1 MATCQYYIERT
12 KNPRICA
19 KKSFHTKSSFLGGVC
34 PDQIPGVEVHF
45 CHNHFGMIANQI
57 RKKIGIG
64 SLIDFQQGRG
74 DLNGH
79 PTYYSREWKLA
90 QVLSILTHRID
101 EFNRITQASHFAV
114 PSVPEVPLRGVSADD
129 VVFIEEEN
137 ENQVLA
143 RKFEEAKRDGRYIDL
158 TEPTEQKSD
167 SHDLQAEPE
176 WDMDFYQSVW
186 NNVEHQI
193 DCPVCLDKYSSQNV
207 TFLQCA
213 HPVCNDCLT
222 NIERRNIAQQC
233 PVCRIH
239 F

>member
-158 TEPTEQKSD
+158 TEPTEQKSGAVD
-167 SHDLQAEPE
+167 NLNTHFPPE
-176 WDMDFYQSVW
+176 DEKQ
-186 NNVEHQI
+186 EHQI
-193 DCPVCLDKYSSQNV
+193 DCPVCLDEYSPQNV

>member
-1 MATCQYYIERT
+1 
-12 KNPRICA
+12 
-19 KKSFHTKSSFLGGVC
+19 
-34 PDQIPGVEVHF
+34 
-45 CHNHFGMIANQI
+45 MIANQI

-129 VVFIEEEN
+129 VVFIEEKN

-158 TEPTEQKSD
+158 TEPTEQKSGAVD
-167 SHDLQAEPE
+167 NLNTHFPPE
-176 WDMDFYQSVW
+176 DEKQ
-186 NNVEHQI
+186 EHQI
-193 DCPVCLDKYSSQNV
+193 DCPVCLDEYSPQNV